1 MEDTWKILTGTLAG
15 IFAVLFV
22 ITTPLAFALYSVEQS
37 VFNAEFYTQALEEE
51 NMYQRLPELIA
62 DALASTAGNDDS
74 NNPLTLLSNL
84 SGEEWQQFMI
94 ALLPPDELRL
104 LSEDTIVQ
112 LVAYLN
118 GESDQV
124 VFSLASLKAYLG
136 SQEGVNAIYG
146 MLKAQPD
153 CTVEQLTAMAMGQQD
168 LVLCNPPETFLLFDL
183 RPIYEQE
190 IRALVSVIPDQMT
203 ILTAGADRAREIQN
217 LKSLRTI
224 MRLSPFLPIFC
235 LLLITVFVVRSLR
248 DWLNWWGYPL
258 LFAGLISMS
267 LTALSGPLAAFGFQI
282 FVVPVLS
289 NRLPADFLNVFKDLF
304 AAIVH
309 NALQPTLLVAG
320 VLALVGLIM
329 VALTFLFGKRLRS
342 SQRYQR

>member
-1 MEDTWKILTGTLAG
+1 MEDTWKILIGTLAG

-51 NMYQRLPELIA
+51 NIYQRLPELIA
-62 DALASTAGNDDS
+62 DALGTTAGNDDS
-74 NNPLTLLSNL
+74 SNPLTLLSNL
-84 SGEEWQQFMI
+84 SGEEWQQYMI
-94 ALLPPDELRL
+94 ALLPPDELKI

-136 SQEGVNAIYG
+136 SQEGVDAIYG
-146 MLKAQPD
+146 MLKTQPD

-190 IRALVSVIPDQMT
+190 IKALVSVIPDQMT
-203 ILTAGADRAREIQN
+203 VITAGADRAQEIQN
-217 LKSLRTI
+217 VRSLRTL
-224 MRLSPFLPIFC
+224 MRLSPLLPIFC
-235 LLLITVFVVRSLR
+235 LLLITVFAVRSLAG
-248 DWLNWWGYPL
+248 WLNWWGYPL
-258 LFAGLISMS
+258 LLAGLVSMS
-267 LTALSGPLAAFGFQI
+267 LTALSVSLAELGFQI

-289 NRLPADFLNVFKDLF
+289 NRLPADFLSVFKDLF

-309 NALQPTLLVAG
+309 NALQPTLLIAG
-320 VLALVGLIM
+320 ILALVGLIM
-329 VALTFLFGKRLRS
+329 VALTFLFGKRLRR
-342 SQRYQR
+342 SQTYQR

>member
-62 DALASTAGNDDS
+62 DALATTAGNDDS

-329 VALTFLFGKRLRS
+329 VALTVLFGKRLRS